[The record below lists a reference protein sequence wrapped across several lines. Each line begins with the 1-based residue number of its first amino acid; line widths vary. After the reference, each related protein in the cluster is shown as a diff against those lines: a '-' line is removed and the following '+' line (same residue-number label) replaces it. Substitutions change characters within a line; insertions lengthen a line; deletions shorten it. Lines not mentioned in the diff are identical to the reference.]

1 MVATSTIDPNLLG
14 KESSL
19 SNWAGPYVTNMLGQ
33 GQALAGQPYAA
44 YEGPLTAG
52 TSPLQQQAFS
62 GIAGL
67 SLPSEMTQAGQ
78 AAGQATQAASGMSYG
93 PNTFQGGI
101 FGTPQAQQYMNPYL
115 QAALEP
121 QLQEARRQAEI
132 SRMGEAGRLTQAGAY
147 GGSRQAIMESEGD
160 RNLQSRLSDITGTGY
175 SNAYQQAMQ
184 QFNADQARRMEA
196 DRMGEQSSQFGAQ
209 YGLDALGRQL
219 QGAGLQADIGRS
231 IGDMDLRRLGTM
243 ADMGGIQRG
252 IEGEGVAADYAQ
264 FQQERDYPMQQVQF
278 MQSLLQGLPLE
289 AQSNFYAEPSTLAQI
304 LGGAQGASELGDI
317 FGGIFKSDTAGDLWD
332 TFKGLFDRDS

>member
-1 MVATSTIDPNLLG
+1 MVTPSVIDPNLLG

-78 AAGQATQAASGMSYG
+78 AAGQAAQTASGLSYG

-101 FGTPQAQQYMNPYL
+101 FGTQQAQQYMNPYL

-252 IEGEGVAADYAQ
+252 IESEGVAADYAQ
-264 FQQERDYPMQQVQF
+264 FQQERDYPKQQVQF

-289 AQSNFYAEPSTLAQI
+289 AQSNFYAEPSMLAQI
-304 LGGAQGASELGDI
+304 LGGAGGGSDLAGIFGDI
-317 FGGIFKSDTAGDLWD
+317 FGSNTAGDIWGA
-332 TFKGLFDRDS
+332 FKGLFD